1 MEREESIFRFEE
13 LRVYQK
19 ALDYVDWVYVNTQ
32 SFSNDDLAM
41 PFRRSAQEI
50 ARSIAEGSGEQK
62 SQFINNLKQSK
73 AALRDCVVFTT
84 IAKRQFLL
92 NETSEE
98 ESRMRLIELSKMLS
112 GFITSLLNRERNP
125 SPTTNFNN

>member
-1 MEREESIFRFEE
+1 
-13 LRVYQK
+13 
-19 ALDYVDWVYVNTQ
+19 
-32 SFSNDDLAM
+32 M

-73 AALRDCVVFTT
+73 AALRVVL
-84 IAKRQFLL
+84 FLPPCQKAISAEW
-92 NETSEE
+92 NIKE

-112 GFITSLLNRERNP
+112 GFITSLWTGKGSFTHNE
-125 SPTTNFNN
+125 F